1 MLLFGSA
8 VPQTRTWC
16 SCSEVLF
23 VKSEPDV
30 LIQKCCLLNQNLVFL
45 LRSAVVKPELDVL
58 VLGDHEYVTTL
69 RKIEPYKPVKTQEPI
84 QMSKMPDAHKCDG
97 LAPIERDYWPAPP
110 AAAAAYPDLC
120 KLCCIGRLL
129 QIDACSCFMRA

>member
-1 MLLFGSA
+1 MPF
-8 VPQTRTWC
+8 
-16 SCSEVLF
+16 
-23 VKSEPDV
+23 
-30 LIQKCCLLNQNLVFL
+30 
-45 LRSAVVKPELDVL
+45 VKPELVL

-69 RKIEPYKPVKTQEPI
+69 RKIEPYKPVKSQEPI

-120 KLCCIGRLL
+120 KCDVEVGYRVIHVH
-129 QIDACSCFMRA
+129 AS